1 MAFLP
6 IYMDETNFDK
16 IHSISDRELTIKE
29 GLFVGNSFGAAFA
42 AAMKEAAKA
51 SSGGEYRCDIPGFQ

>member
-1 MAFLP
+1 MKLFH
-6 IYMDETNFDK
+6 MVK
-16 IHSISDRELTIKE
+16 ELTIKE